1 MTTSQI
7 IKQMEKEL
15 FGYND
20 RGIVSYSDGLAISG
34 YMTPHAICN
43 NCGFSAKGEE
53 AKEMMFGHKGC
64 PKPNG
69 KFIRNDVTVEKLE
82 KSIRTLLESFGEEI
96 INEKYTCNWNH
107 DKEGVE
113 RDMCEECCA
122 VSDFKIE
129 QRLKEKEIINSIG
142 K

>member
-1 MTTSQI
+1 
-7 IKQMEKEL
+7 MEKEL

-96 INEKYTCNWNH
+96 INKL
-107 DKEGVE
+107 
-113 RDMCEECCA
+113 EEEINVVLDSKVVKNGNATRECIDGTFTY
-122 VSDFKIE
+122 S
-129 QRLKEKEIINSIG
+129 RLKVKEIINLIR
-142 K
+142 